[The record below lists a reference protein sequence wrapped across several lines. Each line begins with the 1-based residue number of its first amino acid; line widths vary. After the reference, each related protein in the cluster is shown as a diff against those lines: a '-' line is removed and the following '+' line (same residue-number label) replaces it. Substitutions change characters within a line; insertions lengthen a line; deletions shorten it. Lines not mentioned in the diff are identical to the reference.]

1 MAVLLR
7 FLEPLIYPPPWSI
20 INANSTENDVLSP
33 SFLPCNEKIPHCN
46 FFSKRHTNYLFFVH
60 ITNSQTFRFS
70 IYRDFPRYRFSRAV
84 FKYSPLWREKKERNE
99 RSKETKEGRKT
110 KGERWTK
117 EYIHGNDSFFF
128 HLCFSLLHPSA
139 VFRSIIGGP
148 VREETL
154 FVSLTREEEGSE
166 EEVAATAYIVQ
177 GCLPVYSGMKES
189 V

>member
-1 MAVLLR
+1 MRYSNILLFEEKR
-7 FLEPLIYPPPWSI
+7 R
-20 INANSTENDVLSP
+20 NDRRKQRREGKQRES
-33 SFLPCNEKIPHCN
+33 
-46 FFSKRHTNYLFFVH
+46 
-60 ITNSQTFRFS
+60 
-70 IYRDFPRYRFSRAV
+70 DRA
-84 FKYSPLWREKKERNE
+84 
-99 RSKETKEGRKT
+99 
-110 KGERWTK
+110 WTK

>member
-33 SFLPCNEKIPHCN
+33 FFLPCNEKIPHCN

-70 IYRDFPRYRFSRAV
+70 IYRDFPRYCFSRAV
-84 FKYSPLWREKKERNE
+84 FKYSPLWREKKK

-110 KGERWTK
+110 KGERSCVDKGIYTRK
-117 EYIHGNDSFFF
+117 RFFF
-128 HLCFSLLHPSA
+128 LPPLFFSSPSFGCFSIDNRRTGQRGNA
-139 VFRSIIGGP
+139 VRFSDSWRGG
-148 VREETL
+148 
-154 FVSLTREEEGSE
+154 
-166 EEVAATAYIVQ
+166 
-177 GCLPVYSGMKES
+177 
-189 V
+189 

>member
-1 MAVLLR
+1 MR

-70 IYRDFPRYRFSRAV
+70 IYRDFPRDIVSLVR
-84 FKYSPLWREKKERNE
+84 YSNILLFEEKRRRETRDRRKQRREGKQRESDGQRNIYT
-99 RSKETKEGRKT
+99 ET
-110 KGERWTK
+110 
-117 EYIHGNDSFFF
+117 ILFFF
-128 HLCFSLLHPSA
+128 PLCFSLLHPSA

>member
-70 IYRDFPRYRFSRAV
+70 IYRDFPRDIVSLVRYSNILLFEEKRRNDRRKQRREGKQRESDRA
-84 FKYSPLWREKKERNE
+84 
-99 RSKETKEGRKT
+99 
-110 KGERWTK
+110 WTK
-117 EYIHGNDSFFF
+117 EYIYTETIVFSSPFVFLFSILRLFFD
-128 HLCFSLLHPSA
+128 
-139 VFRSIIGGP
+139 R
-148 VREETL
+148 
-154 FVSLTREEEGSE
+154 
-166 EEVAATAYIVQ
+166 
-177 GCLPVYSGMKES
+177 
-189 V
+189 